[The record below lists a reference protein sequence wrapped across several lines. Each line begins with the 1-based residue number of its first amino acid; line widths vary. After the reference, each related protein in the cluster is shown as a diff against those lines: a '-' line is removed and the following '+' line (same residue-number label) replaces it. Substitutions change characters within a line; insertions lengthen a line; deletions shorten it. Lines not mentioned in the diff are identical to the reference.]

1 MGISIYHLNFLPYVL
16 RLQGEEVLIEGGR
29 ATADPKNGTI
39 RFNFVNRPTTKL
51 MPATWFTREEKSS
64 KEFILQPLPE
74 VDSWQVELLYQ
85 NAVRA
90 SSSLGEGI
98 DEILKNEVILESDPG
113 FKVVVWR
120 AGSLLAMKK
129 RPKTSKLFSFGEIQF
144 TLQRGYGQYI
154 IEGEDE
160 ENALGPPTH
169 CVFVIHGIGE
179 SMWAKEDVNMLTT
192 YDELN
197 ILRSTFNKK
206 KHAAWRV
213 RKKSLDIFSIHQL
226 SHSLLSIGSRRRN
239 VRSAKN

>member
-1 MGISIYHLNFLPYVL
+1 M
-16 RLQGEEVLIEGGR
+16 LIEGGR
-29 ATADPKNGTI
+29 ATADPKAGTI

-85 NAVRA
+85 KAVQA
-90 SSSLGEGI
+90 SSSLGGGI
-98 DEILKNEVILESDPG
+98 DDILKDEVALESEPG
-113 FKVVVWR
+113 HKVVVWR

-129 RPKTSKLFSFGEIQF
+129 RPKTTKLFSFGEVQY
-144 TLQRGYGQYI
+144 TLQRGYGQYT

-160 ENALGPPTH
+160 ENALGSLNH

-179 SMWAKEDVNMLTT
+179 AMWAKEDVNMLTT

-197 ILRSTFNKK
+197 LLRSTFNKK
-206 KHAAWRV
+206 KYTAWRV
-213 RKKSLDIFSIHQL
+213 RMHGLKFFILFY
-226 SHSLLSIGSRRRN
+226 LLTLRAYSFHF
-239 VRSAKN
+239 AA

>member
-1 MGISIYHLNFLPYVL
+1 MLSHSSLTTFVP
-16 RLQGEEVLIEGGR
+16 RLVGEEVLIEGGR

-39 RFNFVNRPTTKL
+39 RFNFVNRPATKL

-98 DEILKNEVILESDPG
+98 DDILKEEVILESEPG

-120 AGSLLAMKK
+120 AGSLLSLKK
-129 RPKTSKLFSFGEIQF
+129 RPKTSKFLSFGEIQY
-144 TLQRGYGQYI
+144 TLQRGYGQYS

-160 ENALGPPTH
+160 ENALGPVTH

-206 KHAAWRV
+206 KHATWRV
-213 RKKSLDIFSIHQL
+213 RTVCSP
-226 SHSLLSIGSRRRN
+226 LL
-239 VRSAKN
+239 

>member
-1 MGISIYHLNFLPYVL
+1 
-16 RLQGEEVLIEGGR
+16 
-29 ATADPKNGTI
+29 
-39 RFNFVNRPTTKL
+39 

-98 DEILKNEVILESDPG
+98 DDILKEEVILESDPEY
-113 FKVVVWR
+113 KVIVWR

-129 RPKTSKLFSFGEIQF
+129 RPKTSKLFSFGEIQY

-160 ENALGPPTH
+160 ENALGPITH

-192 YDELN
+192 HDELN

-206 KHAAWRV
+206 KHASWRV
-213 RKKSLDIFSIHQL
+213 R
-226 SHSLLSIGSRRRN
+226 IG
-239 VRSAKN
+239 VV